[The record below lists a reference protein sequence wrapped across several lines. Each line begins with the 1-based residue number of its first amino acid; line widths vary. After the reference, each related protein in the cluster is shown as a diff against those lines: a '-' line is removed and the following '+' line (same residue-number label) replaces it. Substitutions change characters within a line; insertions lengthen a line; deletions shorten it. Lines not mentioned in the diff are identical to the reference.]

1 MSKNDI
7 KSLEEALKKSPENLA
22 LRLMLALKLFKAKS
36 YDDSEKHYLQVL
48 RQDPDNSKAKQG
60 LVELYF
66 TRENYSATIVVG
78 EELIKKNVAGEKVME
93 LVAKSHLRQ
102 NNIKEAQELY
112 ERITKKNPFFMDDE
126 LEAVLE
132 DKDEYEDENDDFF
145 FEDDDEDEDYPFDG
159 MPPNMFPFNPED
171 LLIHDLG
178 ANFQDVIGLE
188 FLKDFMIMKTSVQN
202 IEPIE
207 STQIDYSAASKILL
221 YGPSGCG
228 KTHFVR
234 SLPGELNVPL
244 MPLPSEVIFNVLQ
257 GKGPGHLG
265 FFFNFAGR
273 KEQCVVFID
282 HIEIVSLDRG
292 LSSYSSERRLS
303 SVFLSDMDDI
313 FGVTKDLLMVMST
326 NAPWL
331 LDTSMLQSNRL
342 DYAYFVAPPS
352 LHERAEFFRMHVRTD
367 DYDSEYLINH
377 LAKSTQHYSYAD
389 LQSVFTKM
397 MDSKMMDS
405 MKNPEANPNI
415 TKSDIDYQIS
425 RHTPSTMF
433 WFENFYK
440 HVPEFYRKSHYFREV
455 DEYCLANGL
464 KF

>member
-1 MSKNDI
+1 MNKNDI
-7 KSLEEALKKSPENLA
+7 KSLEEALKKTPENLA
-22 LRLMLALKLFKAKS
+22 LRLMLALKLFKAKR
-36 YDDSEKHYLQVL
+36 YDESEKNYLQVL

-132 DKDEYEDENDDFF
+132 DKDEYEADNDDFF
-145 FEDDDEDEDYPFDG
+145 FEDDDEDEDFPFEG
-159 MPPNMFPFNPED
+159 MPPNLFPFNPED
-171 LLIHDLG
+171 LLINDLG
-178 ANFQDVIGLE
+178 ANYQDVIGMDY
-188 FLKDFMIMKTSVQN
+188 LKDFMIMKTSVQN
-202 IEPIE
+202 IDPIE
-207 STQIDYSAASKILL
+207 SGNMDLSPASKILL

-234 SLPGELNVPL
+234 ALPGELNVPL

-273 KEQCVVFID
+273 KEPCIVFID

-292 LSSYSSERRLS
+292 LKNDTSERRLS

-313 FGVTKDLLMVMST
+313 FGVTKDLLMVMNT

-331 LDTSMLQSNRL
+331 LDPSMLQPNRL
-342 DYAYFVAPPS
+342 DYAFFVPPPS
-352 LHERAEFFRMHVRTD
+352 LADREEFFRSHVRSD
-367 DYDSEYLINH
+367 DFDSEKLVHH
-377 LAKSTQHYSYAD
+377 LASATQHYSYAD
-389 LQSVFTKM
+389 LHSIFTKM
-397 MDSKMMDS
+397 MDSKTMDS

-425 RHTPSTMF
+425 RHTPASMF
-433 WFENFYK
+433 WFESFFK
-440 HVPEFYRKSHYFREV
+440 FMPEIYRNSHYFREV
-455 DEYCLANGL
+455 DEYCKSNDLN
-464 KF
+464 F